1 MPVTRSQMDALLK
14 RLEGPVK
21 QAFEKAMKTAQGR
34 ASIEAMIAAIISGDE
49 NAIWAAAGM
58 RDGMW
63 TNLTETIRSA
73 YVQSGAFYVG
83 ATIPKN
89 IGMEFSITNPRAEAW
104 LRNISSQLITGDDRG
119 SLFAGQREAIQV
131 MLQNSMAQGINPRTT
146 ALDIIGRIG
155 ENGKRSGGVIG
166 LTGQQADYVL
176 NMADDLVEFNER
188 YFDRALRDKRFD
200 KMVRKSFD
208 SGVPL
213 PEAVRNRIVQR
224 YENRMLK
231 HRGDNIARTETLKAI
246 NAANDAAM
254 HQVVDEGLAPANAI
268 TKIWRH
274 SFSKNERPGH
284 LAMSGEVKKL
294 GEAFTNPVTKF
305 SLQYPGDSDEA
316 SEVINCRCYIENK
329 IDFFAVEV
337 PATAEQASAY
347 VPAFRLGST
356 SSETVDQIFD
366 ALGEIPGVKE
376 RLATISDFV
385 SQRKIGTVFFDEIK
399 SIEENTKQVVS
410 WAEKYLNNSPLRMEL
425 LDIPKNVGGLTD
437 PGWDFIMVQS
447 KGSIIEGLAQTLRD
461 VKRNFNFKQD
471 NAGGY
476 TPLSA
481 WLHELGHQIHFKATV
496 PRKYLDF
503 TGSGMKSLTVYGE
516 TNSEEFFAEHFVLWA
531 MDRKGLVKIR
541 PEIAEMIDV
550 IVGNLK

>member
-1 MPVTRSQMDALLK
+1 MPISRQKLDALVR

-21 QAFEKAMKTAQGR
+21 KAFEQTIKTAQGR
-34 ASIEAMIAAIISGDE
+34 ASVEAMIAAINAGNE
-49 NAIWAAAGM
+49 GAIWAAAGM
-58 RDGMW
+58 RNGMW
-63 TNLTETIRSA
+63 TNLMEAIRNA
-73 YVQSGAFYVG
+73 YVEGGIFAVTT
-83 ATIPKN
+83 ALPKSL
-89 IGMEFSITNPRAEAW
+89 GMEFDIRNPLAEKW
-104 LRNISSQLITGDDRG
+104 LLEKATELITTA
-119 SLFAGQREAIQV
+119 LTQEQENAIQV
-131 MLQNSMAQGINPRTT
+131 VLATGMEQGINPRST
-146 ALDIIGRIG
+146 ALNIVGRIG
-155 ENGKRSGGVIG
+155 ENGKRSGGILF
-166 LTGQQADYVL
+166 LTEQQASFVE
-176 NMADDLVEFNER
+176 NMRKDLVELNER

-200 KMVRKSFD
+200 KMVRDSID

-231 HRGDNIARTETLKAI
+231 YRGDTIARTETLKAI
-246 NAANDAAM
+246 NAANHAAI
-254 HQVVDEGLAPANAI
+254 QQAVDEGLAPASAI

-284 LAMSGEVKKL
+284 LAMSGTKQK
-294 GEAFTNPVTKF
+294 FNMSFINPLTKEE
-305 SLQYPGDSDEA
+305 LQYPGDSDEA
-316 SEVINCRCYIENK
+316 SEVINCRCYVEYK
-329 IDFFAVEV
+329 IDFAAVEA